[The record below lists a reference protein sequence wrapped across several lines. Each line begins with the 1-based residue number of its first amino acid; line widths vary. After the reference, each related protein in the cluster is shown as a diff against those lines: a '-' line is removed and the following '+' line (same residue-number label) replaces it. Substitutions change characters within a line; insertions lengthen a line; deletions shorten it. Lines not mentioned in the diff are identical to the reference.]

1 MGNSEMESKKLDPEQ
16 LEEVSGGILKKEDQ
30 SRYDRKISDCRK
42 KGMKKSETLA
52 YLLDGVTTEYDRDV
66 IRYWVMMW
74 YVDHYDPEYEG

>member
-1 MGNSEMESKKLDPEQ
+1 MGNSEMEPKKLELEQ
-16 LEEVSGGILKKEDQ
+16 LEEVSGGYLKKEDKE
-30 SRYDRKISDCRK
+30 SFDRKIRDCRK